1 MGYMQAIFTTLWTIW
16 THWNVVIHE
25 GKEPN
30 PMEVALT
37 AQNLSCRY
45 KEAFSSQSVSNSKCR
60 RTEPKLNTAAGQWQL
75 IIKIAGVRRRKAKRS
90 AWAYEAKNLQGVIM
104 FCVVASSTAISTY
117 GAVQEALVEAAIKAR
132 SQGYHQQQ
140 EEPRLARE
148 DYGCWSKNFVPKRTD
163 L

>member
-1 MGYMQAIFTTLWTIW
+1 MDHMDSLKHGDPRR
-16 THWNVVIHE
+16 
-25 GKEPN
+25 KEPN
-30 PMEVALT
+30 SMELVRT

-60 RTEPKLNTAAGQWQL
+60 RTEPKLNAAAGQWQL

-90 AWAYEAKNLQGVIM
+90 AWAYEGKNLQGVIM
-104 FCVVASSTAISTY
+104 FCGVASSTAISTY

-132 SQGYHQQQ
+132 SHGYHRILFLSNSRNLVQSHQQE

-148 DYGCWSKNFVPKRTD
+148 DYGC
-163 L
+163 

>member
-1 MGYMQAIFTTLWTIW
+1 MDSLKHGDPRR
-16 THWNVVIHE
+16 
-25 GKEPN
+25 KEPN
-30 PMEVALT
+30 SMELVLT

-60 RTEPKLNTAAGQWQL
+60 RTEPKLNAAAGQWQL

-104 FCVVASSTAISTY
+104 FCGVASSTAISTY

-132 SQGYHQQQ
+132 SHGYHRILLLSNSRNLVQSHQQE

-148 DYGCWSKNFVPKRTD
+148 DNGC
-163 L
+163 